1 MESSS
6 PYSKTMPVVSDLIL
20 WMEERVNQQKV
31 IASLIGQ
38 HVSEDGVHATAI
50 PRVSLIR
57 MSQPTIP
64 IHTLHEP
71 ALCIVAQGKKQV
83 FLGEDVYRYDAQHY
97 LIVSVD
103 LPFRGQIVEAEPAK
117 PYLCF
122 QLSFDVATLSE
133 LVVEMGLGA
142 KGGGRSS
149 PALALSPADPAL
161 LDATIRLVQLLGT
174 PQDVPVLA
182 PLAEREIL
190 YRLLTGAQ
198 AYELQQ
204 IALADSKLRGVNRAI
219 RWLKAHYR
227 EPFQISAV
235 AAEAHMSP
243 SALHHHF
250 KVVTKL
256 SPLQYQKQLRLQE
269 ARRLLL
275 SASHDA
281 ATVGFSV
288 GYGSPS
294 QFSREYARLFGAP
307 PLRDVARLKT
317 QPALHATRVRSAT

>member
-1 MESSS
+1 M
-6 PYSKTMPVVSDLIL
+6 
-20 WMEERVNQQKV
+20 NQQKTL
-31 IASLIGQ
+31 ASLIEQ
-38 HVSEDGVHATAI
+38 HVAEDGVHATAI

-57 MSQPTIP
+57 MSQPTAP
-64 IHTLHEP
+64 IHTLHDP

-83 FLGEDVYRYDAQHY
+83 FLGEQVYRYDAQQY

-103 LPFRGQIVEAEPAK
+103 LPFRGQITEAEPTE

-122 QLSFDVATLSE
+122 QLSFDIATLSE
-133 LVVEMGLGA
+133 LAMEMGSA
-142 KGGGRSS
+142 AGRGQGSS
-149 PALALSPADPAL
+149 PALALSPADPDL
-161 LDATIRLVQLLGT
+161 LGTTIRLLQLLET
-174 PQDVPVLA
+174 PRDIPILA
-182 PLAEREIL
+182 PLAEKEIL

-198 AYELQQ
+198 AYKLQQ

-219 RWLKAHYR
+219 RWIKTHYR
-227 EPFQISAV
+227 EPFRVDVV
-235 AAEAHMSP
+235 AAQARMSS

-250 KVVTKL
+250 KVVTAM

-275 SASHDA
+275 NASHDA

-307 PLRDVARLKT
+307 PLRDVAKLKV
-317 QPALHATRVRSAT
+317 QPLKPDI